1 MLETAADNASILSID
16 LGLLIGL
23 LVLLGLLDPSLG
35 RDLILFGTT
44 VASLLIVYVCVALAR
59 HPFRHSRFPRR
70 TSGSICSLPSKF
82 SQHRQLVVRLFGS
95 PSGTVAHTANLG
107 GAISSTI
114 ARGFR
119 SG

>member
-1 MLETAADNASILSID
+1 MESLYRKKGGLMLETAADNASILSID

-59 HPFRHSRFPRR
+59 HPSARLRVEETALPVAANRLTNHRH
-70 TSGSICSLPSKF
+70 
-82 SQHRQLVVRLFGS
+82 
-95 PSGTVAHTANLG
+95 
-107 GAISSTI
+107 
-114 ARGFR
+114 
-119 SG
+119 